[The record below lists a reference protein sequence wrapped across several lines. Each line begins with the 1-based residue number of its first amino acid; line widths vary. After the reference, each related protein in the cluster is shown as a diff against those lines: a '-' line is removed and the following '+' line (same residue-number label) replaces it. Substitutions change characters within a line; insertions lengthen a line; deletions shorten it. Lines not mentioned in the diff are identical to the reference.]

1 MMLLYS
7 LAGLAALFI
16 IGNIVLRIAEK
27 EKAQLV
33 LNLLVLLLLAVNI
46 YLLSGASTTA
56 LNLFA
61 ITPFS
66 MFFALIFTVGFLLT
80 SLLAYEYAPSYSDF
94 ALLGAFALIGM
105 YTIATASSLL
115 TIFLGLELTS
125 LPTCF
130 IVLLSK
136 RSSIEAAAKLFIML
150 SIAIAAFSFAS
161 VLFYGSANTLLLKP
175 QSQGGLLALA
185 AMIFIASLGFEA
197 SVFPFNVLLPDV
209 YQGSSAYATAILGGI
224 NKKVGFAALIQVL
237 ILLMIS
243 MQLPFQVIA
252 VLSLLTM
259 LYGNLVALVQENF
272 KRMLAYSSISQAGY
286 ILIGIAARSADGI
299 NASLFQIFA
308 HMFAFIGILAIVA
321 WLERKNRNEINDL
334 IGLYK
339 ENRLLAFGLSFLIL
353 SLIGVPLTAGFFGK
367 FLLFLSAI
375 HSNMLWLAVLGI
387 VNSIISVFYYAKVL
401 TAVYTNKLGARSVGI
416 GLPTIVVVGAC
427 MALILIFGIYPQ
439 PLLSMTSAA
448 AQHLFS

>member
-1 MMLLYS
+1 MILLYS
-7 LAGLAALFI
+7 LAGLAAFFVL
-16 IGNIVLRIAEK
+16 GNILLKIMEK
-27 EKAQLV
+27 EKAQLTFNA
-33 LNLLVLLLLAVNI
+33 LILISLAVNI
-46 YLLSGASTTA
+46 YLLSGAGTTA

-66 MFFALIFTVGFLLT
+66 MFFALIFTMGFLLT

-94 ALLGAFALIGM
+94 ALLGSFALIGM
-105 YTIATASSLL
+105 YTVATSSSLL

-150 SIAIAAFSFAS
+150 SVAIATFSFAS
-161 VLFYGSANTLLLKP
+161 VLFYGSANTMLLKP
-175 QSQGGLLALA
+175 QSQSGLLALA
-185 AMIFIASLGFEA
+185 SMLFIASLGFEA

-209 YQGSSAYATAILGGI
+209 YQGSSAYATAMLGGI
-224 NKKVGFAALIQVL
+224 NKKVGFAALIQIL
-237 ILLMIS
+237 ILLLVS
-243 MQLPFQVIA
+243 TQLPFQVIA
-252 VLSLLTM
+252 ALSLLTM

-286 ILIGIAARSADGI
+286 ILIGMAARSTGGI

-321 WLERKNRNEINDL
+321 WLERKNRSEMNDL

-339 ENRLLAFGLSFLIL
+339 ENRLLAFGLSFLML

-367 FLLFLSAI
+367 FLLFLSAV
-375 HSNMLWLAVLGI
+375 HSGMLWLAVLGV
-387 VNSIISVFYYAKVL
+387 VNSVISVFYYAKAL
-401 TAVYTNKLGARSVGI
+401 TAVYTNKFGARSVSI
-416 GLPTIVVVGAC
+416 GLPTTAVVVAC
-427 MALILIFGIYPQ
+427 IALILIFGIYPQ
-439 PLLSMTSAA
+439 PLLNMTSAA